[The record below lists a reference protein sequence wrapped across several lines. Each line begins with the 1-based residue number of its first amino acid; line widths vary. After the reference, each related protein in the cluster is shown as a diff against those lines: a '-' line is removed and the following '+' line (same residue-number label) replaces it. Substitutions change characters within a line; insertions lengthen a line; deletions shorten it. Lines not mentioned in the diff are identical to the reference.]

1 MVHVVSADEG
11 EVIQLG
17 PIRLRIIE
25 DGSHTDHRVACSS
38 GP

>member
-1 MVHVVSADEG
+1 MVHVVSPDEG

-25 DGSHTDHRVACSS
+25 VMARYATEVVPPR
-38 GP
+38 